1 MKKRIV
7 PALLV
12 AVWTLTGVVGAH
24 ATGFSIYEAGSRA
37 TALGGAFTARADDGS
52 ALFYNAAGLSFLEGR
67 AVDLNVIAIAPN
79 FKFAGQLSK
88 TDALMT
94 GESDSQTFL
103 VPGAYYTSNTG
114 GKLSWGAGVYA
125 PFGLGVKWANG
136 DEWVGRRISHDVSIE
151 TVYVTPALSYMAA
164 DGLAIA
170 VGLDFAHQNLNLK
183 KYTPHPDTGDNAIHT
198 ELDGSSNL
206 SVTPS
211 FGVMYRPNEQWS
223 LGFMYHFKKTM
234 KFDEGDATLES
245 TMGTPDAAN
254 PFDPAN
260 WPATL
265 IDGLGGSQQKLS
277 TEVEL
282 PYIMSLGARYR
293 FHERFDLE
301 VNYVR
306 FGWGSFQSLDL
317 NFEND
322 NLDQTVHMNYEN
334 SWQLRLGA
342 EYMAK
347 RDKIF
352 IMAGYVKDN
361 TPQPLASVSP
371 LLPDSDRNDYSVGL
385 LLKFGNWDV
394 NASYMAVIGED
405 RTNIEGGEPVR
416 NTTDYPFGT
425 YTANANLFGLGVA
438 YHF

>member
-1 MKKRIV
+1 MRKRIV

-67 AVDLNVIAIAPN
+67 AVDLNGIAIAPN

-88 TDALMT
+88 TDALAR
-94 GESDSQTFL
+94 GESESQTFL
-103 VPGAYYTSNTG
+103 VPGVYYTSNTG
-114 GKLSWGAGVYA
+114 KKLSWGAGVYA
-125 PFGLGVKWANG
+125 PFGLGVKWQDG
-136 DEWVGRRISHDVSIE
+136 DKWIGRRISHDVSIE
-151 TVYVTPALSYMAA
+151 TVYITPALSYMAA
-164 DGLAIA
+164 DGLALAI
-170 VGLDFAHQNLNLK
+170 GLDVAHQKLNLK
-183 KYTPHPDTGDNAIHT
+183 KYTPHPTTGENAVHT
-198 ELDGSSNL
+198 ELDGSSSWNV
-206 SVTPS
+206 SPS
-211 FGVMYRPNEQWS
+211 FGVMYRPDEKWS
-223 LGFMYHFKKTM
+223 FGFMYHFKKTM
-234 KFDEGDATLES
+234 KFDEGEATLVNAMGAPTS
-245 TMGTPDAAN
+245 TT
-254 PFDPAN
+254 DPAN
-260 WPATL
+260 WPASL
-265 IDGLGGSQQKLS
+265 IAGLGGSKQKLS

-301 VNYVR
+301 ANYVR
-306 FGWGSFQSLDL
+306 FGWSSLEGLDL
-317 NFEND
+317 NFAND
-322 NLDQTVHMNYEN
+322 NLDQVIHLGYEN

-352 IMAGYVKDN
+352 IMAGYVRDN
-361 TPQPLASVSP
+361 TPQPLVSVSP

-385 LLKFGNWDV
+385 LFKFGNWDV
-394 NASYMAVIGED
+394 NASYMAVIGEE

-416 NTTDYPFGT
+416 NTSDYPFGS
-425 YTANANLFGLGVA
+425 YGANANLFGLGVA